1 MKVGL
6 RFFPPKMD
14 GCEKKFLQKFLKQD
28 WEEEEVDGGEII
40 PSPNML

>member
-1 MKVGL
+1 
-6 RFFPPKMD
+6 MD

-28 WEEEEVDGGEII
+28 WEEEEVGGEII